1 MGQSVDAGLARM
13 WEQRIS
19 RQRRSGLSI
28 AKFCH
33 QEGVSPASFYAWRR
47 RVLGTESFRGGSSET
62 RSPLFVPVELPA
74 SALTAGSV
82 RIELPGGAVLTL
94 PTDVSAELLS
104 AAVQAVLAATAG
116 QERAAC

>member
-1 MGQSVDAGLARM
+1 MGRAADAGLARI

-28 AKFCH
+28 AEFCH

-47 RVLGTESFRGGSSET
+47 RVPGTDASRGGASET
-62 RSPLFVPVELPA
+62 RSPLFVPVELPT
-74 SALTAGSV
+74 SVLTAGSV

-94 PTDVSAELLS
+94 PTDVSAELLT